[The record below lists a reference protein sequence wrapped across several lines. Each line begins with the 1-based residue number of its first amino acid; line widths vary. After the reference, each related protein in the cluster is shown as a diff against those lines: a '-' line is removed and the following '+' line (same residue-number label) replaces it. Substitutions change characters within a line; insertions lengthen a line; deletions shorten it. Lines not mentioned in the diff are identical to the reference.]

1 MAFLRVAVACL
12 MVLLSVVGCEQGD
25 EAEFLDFVRNV
36 LALDANDDPAAI
48 NNQNFPNQLAAGEPL
63 PLDVLLP

>member
-1 MAFLRVAVACL
+1 MGFLRVAAACL
-12 MVLLSVVGCEQGD
+12 MVLLAVVGCEQGD
-25 EAEFLDFVRNV
+25 EGEFLDFVQNV
-36 LALDANDDPAAI
+36 LTRDANDDPVAI